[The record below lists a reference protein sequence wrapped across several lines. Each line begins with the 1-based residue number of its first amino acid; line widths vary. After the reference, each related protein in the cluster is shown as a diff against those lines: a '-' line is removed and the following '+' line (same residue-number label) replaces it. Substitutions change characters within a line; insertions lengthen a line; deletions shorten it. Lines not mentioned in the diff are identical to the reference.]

1 MGTDIP
7 RGYAEGIKARPSMIE
22 DAEREPWREPYQNA
36 LAALRTIRETIETLG
51 PSREAVLMLY
61 WVNYDKAALSR
72 SLHRFSR
79 LVD

>member
-1 MGTDIP
+1 
-7 RGYAEGIKARPSMIE
+7 MIE

-51 PSREAVLMLY
+51 PPGALPSREAVLMLY